1 MSNNVTELQEQHL
14 TDDLLWGTQAIAD
27 FIGLSLSEVQY
38 LIRKKKLPIG
48 RLGPK
53 LLFASKR
60 QLRRHLTSTT
70 QLIAKESK
78 SAA

>member
-1 MSNNVTELQEQHL
+1 MSDDSTEQQVAAS
-14 TDDLLWGTQAIAD
+14 DDLLWGCQEIAD
-27 FIGLSLSEVQY
+27 YIGRSLHEVQY
-38 LIRKKKLPIG
+38 LVRKDKLPVG

-60 QLRRHLTSTT
+60 QLKKHLTSTT

>member
-1 MSNNVTELQEQHL
+1 
-14 TDDLLWGTQAIAD
+14 
-27 FIGLSLSEVQY
+27 VQY
-38 LIRKKKLPIG
+38 LVRKDKLPVG

-60 QLRRHLTSTT
+60 QLKKHLTSTT

>member
-1 MSNNVTELQEQHL
+1 MDDATEQQVAAG
-14 TDDLLWGTQAIAD
+14 DDLLWGCQEIAD
-27 FIGLSLSEVQY
+27 YIGLSLREVQY
-38 LIRKKKLPIG
+38 LVRKKKLPIG

-70 QLIAKESK
+70 QLITKES
-78 SAA
+78 AA

>member
-1 MSNNVTELQEQHL
+1 MPDDVTEQQAAPG
-14 TDDLLWGTQAIAD
+14 DDLVWGCQAIAD
-27 FIGLSLSEVQY
+27 YLGLSLREVQY
-38 LIRKKKLPIG
+38 LVRKKKLPIG

-60 QLRRHLTSTT
+60 QLRRHLTSAT
-70 QLIAKESK
+70 QLITNE

>member
-1 MSNNVTELQEQHL
+1 MSDDSTEQQVAAG
-14 TDDLLWGTQAIAD
+14 DDLLWGCQEIAD
-27 FIGLSLSEVQY
+27 YIGLSLREVQY
-38 LIRKKKLPIG
+38 LVRKEKLPIG

-60 QLRRHLTSTT
+60 QLRRHLTSST

>member
-1 MSNNVTELQEQHL
+1 MSDDAAEQQVAAG
-14 TDDLLWGTQAIAD
+14 DDLLWGCRQIAD
-27 FIGLSLSEVQY
+27 FLGLSLREVQY
-38 LIRKKKLPIG
+38 LVRKEKLPIG

-60 QLRRHLTSTT
+60 QLKKHLVSTT